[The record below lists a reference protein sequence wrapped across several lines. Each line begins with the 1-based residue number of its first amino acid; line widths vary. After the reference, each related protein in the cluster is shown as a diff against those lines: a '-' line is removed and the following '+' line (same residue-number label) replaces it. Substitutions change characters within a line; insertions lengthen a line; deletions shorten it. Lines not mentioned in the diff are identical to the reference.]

1 MMEQMR
7 RAMWEDRGGFASPF
21 GAESGH
27 SDINLS
33 LDADDDGYVV
43 LADMPGFERE
53 EIDLRY
59 EDGSLSVEASH
70 ETSEESDTL
79 SRHHA
84 RHVYERIDVP
94 GEILEEEITASYRN
108 GVLEVHLPT
117 PEAEE
122 ADDGTRID
130 ID

>member
-7 RAMWEDRGGFASPF
+7 RAMWEGRSDLTAPF
-21 GAESGH
+21 SAKSEY

-33 LDADDDGYVV
+33 LDTDDDGYVV
-43 LADMPGFERE
+43 FADMPGFEKE

-70 ETSEESDTL
+70 ETSEESDTVAR
-79 SRHHA
+79 RHT
-84 RHVYERIDVP
+84 RHVHERIHVP
-94 GEILEEEITASYRN
+94 GEIIEAEISASYRN

-117 PEAEE
+117 PESDES
-122 ADDGTRID
+122 DGTRID